1 MLFKKGLLSDED
13 IKKEI
18 GKNIFIYPFKERN
31 IRGASINLSLS
42 KLAWIKEKKSIVKP
56 AYNSDKELIL
66 IPANSTAL
74 IETNEIIHV
83 SNIIGGTFHSKV
95 ALVAEG
101 LGHIGTTLDPGWIG
115 NCLITV
121 HNHSNSEIELAVGE
135 TFISLK
141 LFYVNTPSKFVNNN
155 IHGRPELLG
164 KNLTNEEKKFFDED
178 VRTNVIS
185 LKEAFYKSTSYQAFK
200 KKRESKL
207 YKVIML
213 VFGIILIGLIVGTI
227 IYATKNS
234 GINGFNL
241 VTAIISAITGAY
253 ITCLLNKTSSRI

>member
-1 MLFKKGLLSDED
+1 MLLKKGLLSDED

-18 GKNIFIYPFKERN
+18 GRNIFIHPFKERH
-31 IRGASINLSLS
+31 IRGASINLSVS
-42 KLAWIKEKKSIVKP
+42 KLAWIREDKEVKS
-56 AYNSDKELIL
+56 AYDSNKELII

-95 ALVAEG
+95 ALVAKG

-115 NCLITV
+115 NCLITI
-121 HNHSNSEIELAVGE
+121 HNHSNSVIKLAVGD

-164 KNLTNEEKKFFDED
+164 KNLTNVEKTFFDED
-178 VRTNVIS
+178 IRTNIIS
-185 LKEAFYKSTSYQAFK
+185 LKEVFHKSASYQAFQ

-207 YKVIML
+207 YKAIMYIS
-213 VFGIILIGLIVGTI
+213 GIILMFLIVGFL
-227 IYATKNS
+227 IYAKKNS
-234 GINGFNL
+234 GINSFTL
-241 VTAIISAITGAY
+241 VTAILSVISGAY
-253 ITCLLNKTSSRI
+253 FTYLINRISYRI